1 MIHIDKIDGYQIFS
15 HNPQAKDI
23 SDAIYEILA
32 NKNTNIKVK
41 LNPVEQDN
49 IEETSFEKQCAKY
62 FEENFET
69 LATEAPL
76 VLPTKEPEKFKEIVK
91 TMKHWCRKTN
101 KLSSIKGLVLHSFSI
116 LRHLQHFGFT
126 SEAIKDSLKIEEFSG
141 ASIIFVYNLQKNVVL
156 LIRNAESQDLANDIR
171 LGLDD
176 LKMFML
182 LFNDKLKKSNLKLIS
197 LVVTDQAPGFELKC
211 SNCMNN
217 VLSLEEF
224 KDLATFEN
232 WWQVRTM
239 YFEKESAK
247 NINPD
252 FMKNFLAKVTGTVAA
267 TFIFGEHIP
276 TLTDKSD
283 EKMEN
288 LRVLLTREQMEIVYS
303 QDKHIII
310 KGGFGCGKT
319 VIAAAMF
326 KKIAESLKNDEK
338 LYYICYDPRS
348 ELLNQITEGVQTA
361 DVANVKLFHNKER
374 RSLSE
379 IIKDVLEKRETTRK
393 INFVVDEYDG
403 EDLDQIEA
411 ERLNKVFNKSLKQM
425 FIILIVQPIEKSR
438 VINKIIQEKNM
449 FALLENMKLYQLNR
463 VMRNSIEIH
472 NLVKL
477 TTDVLK
483 KEQTIFVHQKDSTM
497 ESKLKTDVSNVS
509 VPETDT
515 VMKLGIPVPDNSAK
529 LPSKQEDDHKNEGA
543 QDEDAAKANIT
554 LDDVKVVT
562 ESVKGIRHGDPCQY
576 LEENPRIHKLGL
588 DEAQAVSRSVTKKNK
603 FLETAAGLFDFRAVK
618 TISEFRFAPV
628 EKTGHKIG
636 TKKPAFF
643 ELGNRS
649 DFQKV
654 LSLLA
659 IFEEREIEK
668 SEQVVLHF
676 DTEANEVPNVFRF
689 LFACHF
695 EIQEKVTTKYA
706 EFKAQK
712 KPILVCSY
720 PTFRGLEHP
729 KVTVVIDCDIYYVQH
744 YLVETLAR
752 CTSDLCVVVL
762 QKTSTMT
769 KVTTEW
775 KTKQAI
781 QQWEIKISGD
791 ISQEEDFEI
800 EFTRGTNTKIINAK
814 FRSEYYKKLEK
825 EYVRL
830 VTKDKKIDSKK
841 ELEARKVI
849 NER

>member
-1 MIHIDKIDGYQIFS
+1 M
-15 HNPQAKDI
+15 
-23 SDAIYEILA
+23 
-32 NKNTNIKVK
+32 
-41 LNPVEQDN
+41 
-49 IEETSFEKQCAKY
+49 
-62 FEENFET
+62 
-69 LATEAPL
+69 
-76 VLPTKEPEKFKEIVK
+76 
-91 TMKHWCRKTN
+91 
-101 KLSSIKGLVLHSFSI
+101 
-116 LRHLQHFGFT
+116 
-126 SEAIKDSLKIEEFSG
+126 
-141 ASIIFVYNLQKNVVL
+141 
-156 LIRNAESQDLANDIR
+156 
-171 LGLDD
+171 
-176 LKMFML
+176 
-182 LFNDKLKKSNLKLIS
+182 
-197 LVVTDQAPGFELKC
+197 
-211 SNCMNN
+211 
-217 VLSLEEF
+217 
-224 KDLATFEN
+224 
-232 WWQVRTM
+232 
-239 YFEKESAK
+239 
-247 NINPD
+247 
-252 FMKNFLAKVTGTVAA
+252 
-267 TFIFGEHIP
+267 
-276 TLTDKSD
+276 
-283 EKMEN
+283 
-288 LRVLLTREQMEIVYS
+288 
-303 QDKHIII
+303 
-310 KGGFGCGKT
+310 
-319 VIAAAMF
+319 
-326 KKIAESLKNDEK
+326 
-338 LYYICYDPRS
+338 
-348 ELLNQITEGVQTA
+348 

-411 ERLNKVFNKSLKQM
+411 ERLNKVFNESLKQM

-483 KEQTIFVHQKDSTM
+483 KEQIIFVHQKDSKM

-509 VPETDT
+509 VPDT
-515 VMKLGIPVPDNSAK
+515 VMRLGIPVPDNSAK
-529 LPSKQEDDHKNEGA
+529 LPSKQEDDHENEGA
-543 QDEDAAKANIT
+543 QDEDEAKENIA

-562 ESVKGIRHGDPCQY
+562 ESVKGIRHGDPYQY

-588 DEAQAVSRSVTKKNK
+588 DEAQAVSRSVKNIENRGVTKISK
-603 FLETAAGLFDFRAVK
+603 FLETAAGLFGFGGVK
-618 TISEFRFAPV
+618 TISEFRFAPA

-676 DTEANEVPNVFRF
+676 DTEANEIPNVFRF

-695 EIQEKVTTKYA
+695 KIQEKVTTKYE
-706 EFKAQK
+706 EFKTQK

-791 ISQEEDFEI
+791 ISQGEDFEI

-830 VTKDKKIDSKK
+830 VTKDKK
-841 ELEARKVI
+841 
-849 NER
+849 N